1 MTIDFDALHDAV
13 ARCEVPIRRGRV
25 TAAGELRL
33 EAILPGAR
41 LGEIVEIPTRS
52 GVKLRAE
59 VASCDGDRAGLLP
72 LAPLAGV
79 GVGDEVRVV
88 AGNAH
93 IPCGEALLGRVVD
106 PFGEPLDGLPAPAG
120 VTAWDVDRK
129 APSPLARRAVDE
141 QLVTGIRA
149 VDGCLPLGKGQ
160 RIGLF
165 AGPGQGKSTL
175 LGTLARRAAC
185 DVAVVC
191 LVGERGREVR
201 EFIDRALGP
210 DGLARAAV
218 VVAAA
223 DAPPIVRARALPAAT
238 AIAEW
243 FRGRGRDVLLL
254 VDSLT
259 RVARARRDAAL
270 AMGEPPARAGYPASA
285 LTGLAELIERAGRD
299 ERGSIT
305 AVYTVLTEG
314 AADDPVAEEARAA
327 LDGHI
332 ALSERLARA
341 GRWPAIDVV
350 ASISRVMREVADD
363 AHVAAAAGLR
373 RLVAAHAENEEL
385 ILVGAYRAGTSRETD
400 LAIERR
406 DAISAFLR
414 QGSDESAPLG
424 ETLRLLKELSRGA

>member
-1 MTIDFDALHDAV
+1 MPDFDALHDAV
-13 ARCEVPIRRGRV
+13 ARCEVPIRSGSV
-25 TAAGELRL
+25 IAAGEQRV

-41 LGEIVEIPTRS
+41 LGEIAEIRTRS
-52 GVKLRAE
+52 GARLRAE

-72 LAPLAGV
+72 FAPLAGV

-88 AGNAH
+88 ARNAA
-93 IPCGEALLGRVVD
+93 IPCGEGLLGRVVD
-106 PFGEPLDGLPAPAG
+106 PFGEPLDGAPASAG
-120 VTAWDVDRK
+120 LVPWDVDRA
-129 APSPLARRAVDE
+129 APPPLARRAVDE

-149 VDGCLPLGKGQ
+149 VDGCLALGKGQ
-160 RIGLF
+160 RVGLF

-201 EFIDRALGP
+201 EFIDGALGP
-210 DGLARAAV
+210 EGLARAVV

-223 DAPPIVRARALPAAT
+223 DAPPLVRARALPAAT

-243 FRGRGRDVLLL
+243 FRSKGRDVLLL

-259 RVARARRDAAL
+259 RVARGRRDAAL
-270 AMGEPPARAGYPASA
+270 ALGEPPARSGYPASA
-285 LTGLAELIERAGRD
+285 LAGLAELIERTGRD

-305 AVYTVLTEG
+305 TVYTVLTEG
-314 AADDPVAEEARAA
+314 GPADPVAEEARAA

-341 GRWPAIDVV
+341 GRWPAIDVA
-350 ASISRVMREVADD
+350 ASISRVMRAIASE

-385 ILVGAYRAGTSRETD
+385 ILVGAYRPGTSRDTD
-400 LAIERR
+400 LALARR
-406 DAISAFLR
+406 DAIAAFLC
-414 QGSDESAPLG
+414 QGSAEFSSLE

>member
-1 MTIDFDALHDAV
+1 MPDFDAMHGAV
-13 ARCEVPIRRGRV
+13 ARAAVPIRRGSV
-25 TAAGELRL
+25 AAAGELRL

-41 LGEIVEIPTRS
+41 LGEIVEITTRS
-52 GVKLRAE
+52 GARLRAE
-59 VASCDGDRAGLLP
+59 VASCDGDGAGLLSFGA
-72 LAPLAGV
+72 LGGV

-88 AGNAH
+88 APNLA

-106 PFGEPLDGLPAPAG
+106 PFGAPLDGAPEPAG
-120 VTAWDVDRK
+120 LAPWEVDRA
-129 APSPLARRAVDE
+129 APPPLARRRVDE

-149 VDGCLPLGKGQ
+149 LDGCLALGKGQ
-160 RIGLF
+160 RVGLF

-201 EFIDRALGP
+201 EFLDRALGAE
-210 DGLARAAV
+210 GLARAVV

-223 DAPPIVRARALPAAT
+223 DAPPFVRAKALPAAT

-243 FRGRGRDVLLL
+243 FRSRGRDVLLL

-259 RVARARRDAAL
+259 RVARGRRDAML
-270 AMGEPPARAGYPASA
+270 AMGEPPARGGYPASA
-285 LTGLAELIERAGRD
+285 LAGLAELVERAGRD
-299 ERGSIT
+299 DRGSIT

-314 AADDPVAEEARAA
+314 GAADPVAEEARAA

-341 GRWPAIDVV
+341 GRWPAIDVP
-350 ASISRVMREVADD
+350 ASISRVMRAVASD

-385 ILVGAYRAGTSRETD
+385 ILVGAYRAGTSRDTD
-400 LAIERR
+400 LALERR
-406 DAISAFLR
+406 AAIAAFLG
-414 QGSDESAPLG
+414 QGADEVTPLE
-424 ETLRLLKELSRGA
+424 ETLRRLTELSRGA

>member
-1 MTIDFDALHDAV
+1 MTIDYDALHDAV
-13 ARCEVPIRRGRV
+13 ARCAVPIRGGRV
-25 TAAGELRL
+25 VAAGELRL

-52 GVKLRAE
+52 GAPLRAE

-72 LAPLAGV
+72 LGPLAGV
-79 GVGDEVRVV
+79 GVGDAVRVV
-88 AGNAH
+88 APRAA
-93 IPCGEALLGRVVD
+93 IPCGEALLGRIVD
-106 PFGEPLDGLPAPAG
+106 PFGAPLDGAPPPSG
-120 VTAWDVDRK
+120 VETWDVDRK
-129 APSPLARRAVDE
+129 APLPLARRPVDA

-149 VDGCLPLGKGQ
+149 IDGCLPLGKGQ
-160 RIGLF
+160 RVGLF

-175 LGTLARRAAC
+175 LGSLARRAAC

-201 EFIDRALGP
+201 EFVDGALGP
-210 DGLARAAV
+210 DGRARAAV
-218 VVAAA
+218 VVVAA

-243 FRGRGRDVLLL
+243 FRSRGRDVLLL

-270 AMGEPPARAGYPASA
+270 ATGEPPSRAGYPASA
-285 LTGLAELIERAGRD
+285 LAGLAELIERAGRD

-314 AADDPVAEEARAA
+314 GAADPVAEEARAA
-327 LDGHI
+327 LDGHVV
-332 ALSERLARA
+332 LSERLARA

-350 ASISRVMREVADD
+350 ASVSRVARAVADGG
-363 AHVAAAAGLR
+363 HVAAAAGLR

-400 LAIERR
+400 LAIERAA
-406 DAISAFLR
+406 AIAAFLR
-414 QGSDESAPLG
+414 QGADERTPLA
-424 ETLRLLKELSRGA
+424 ETVRRLTELARGA